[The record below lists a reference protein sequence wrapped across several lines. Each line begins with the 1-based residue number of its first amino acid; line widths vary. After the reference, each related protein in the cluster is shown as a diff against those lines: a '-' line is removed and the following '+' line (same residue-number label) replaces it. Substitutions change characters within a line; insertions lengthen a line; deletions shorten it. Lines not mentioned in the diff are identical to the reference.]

1 MPVSVSVSPRS
12 PTRTLLIW
20 GLIAVVLA
28 VVVYALFKALVEPSH
43 PKVPQTAPVKEHF
56 GLYQDETEHA
66 VKTIQLAPAST
77 AASNSELLQMGKYVK
92 SIPGP
97 NPPIIKPERRGW

>member
-1 MPVSVSVSPRS
+1 MSVSPRET
-12 PTRTLLIW
+12 TRTLLIW

-43 PKVPQTAPVKEHF
+43 ANVVPRAGVKEPF

-77 AASNSELLQMGKYVK
+77 AASNSELLQMGKYQT

-97 NPPIIKPERRGW
+97 NPPVVKLQRRGW